1 MIDAAPNDI
10 GQLPREVPIFPLS
23 GAVLLPRAHLP
34 LHVFEPRYLAMIEDV
49 GNADGVIGMIQPRR
63 AERQEPDDAPEIYGA
78 GCLGLIVET
87 QGNEDGRRLV
97 TLLGLCRFD
106 VVGELP
112 QTRGYRRVT
121 ADYARFA
128 GDLDE
133 PGEPGE
139 GGAFDRPR
147 LLSGLSAYF
156 AARGVG
162 GDWDS
167 SEEAAD
173 ELLVAAMTMICPF
186 APSEKQ
192 ALLECPN
199 LGDRARMLT
208 TLVEMSVAG
217 TIEAS
222 AERH

>member
-1 MIDAAPNDI
+1 MIETARDDI
-10 GQLPREVPIFPLS
+10 LRLPREVPIFPLS

-34 LHVFEPRYLAMIEDV
+34 LHIFEPRYLAMIEDA
-49 GNADGVIGMIQPRR
+49 GAGDGVIGMIQPRR

-78 GCLGLIVET
+78 GCLGRITET
-87 QGNEDGRRLV
+87 QRNEDGRQLV

-106 VVGELP
+106 VVVELP
-112 QTRGYRRVT
+112 PSRGYRRV
-121 ADYARFA
+121 AVDYARFA
-128 GDLDE
+128 GDL
-133 PGEPGE
+133 GEPGE
-139 GGAFDRPR
+139 GAFDRKR
-147 LLSGLSAYF
+147 LLSGLNAYF

-162 GDWDS
+162 GDWDR

-173 ELLVAAMTMICPF
+173 ELLIAAMTMICPF
-186 APSEKQ
+186 TPSEKQ

-199 LGDRARMLT
+199 LGERARMLT

-217 TIEAS
+217 SFETS

>member
-10 GQLPREVPIFPLS
+10 LELPREVPIFPLS

-34 LHVFEPRYLAMIEDV
+34 LHIFEPRYLALIEDAAA
-49 GNADGVIGMIQPRR
+49 GDGVIGMIQPRQT
-63 AERQEPDDAPEIYGA
+63 ERQEPEDAPEIYGA
-78 GCLGLIVET
+78 GCLGLISESKR
-87 QGNEDGRRLV
+87 NEDGRRLI

-106 VVGELP
+106 VVSELAP
-112 QTRGYRRVT
+112 ARGYRRVA

-128 GDLDE
+128 GDLDA
-133 PGEPGE
+133 PGE
-139 GGAFDRPR
+139 GAFDRKR

-162 GDWDS
+162 GDWDQ

-173 ELLVAAMTMICPF
+173 ELLIAAMTMICPF
-186 APSEKQ
+186 TPSEKQ

-199 LGDRARMLT
+199 LNDRAQMLM

-217 TIEAS
+217 TIETS

>member
-1 MIDAAPNDI
+1 MDVSR
-10 GQLPREVPIFPLS
+10 LPREVPIFPLS

-34 LHVFEPRYLAMIEDV
+34 LHIFEPRYLAMIEDAV
-49 GNADGVIGMIQPRR
+49 AGDGVIAMIQPRR
-63 AERQEPDDAPEIYGA
+63 CERQEADDMPEIYGA
-78 GCLGLIVET
+78 GCLGRITET
-87 QGNEDGRRLV
+87 KDSADGRRLV

-112 QTRGYRRVT
+112 PRHGYRRVS
-121 ADYARFA
+121 ADYARYA
-128 GDLDE
+128 GDLEE
-133 PGEPGE
+133 PGEPGKRN
-139 GGAFDRPR
+139 FDRER

-162 GDWDS
+162 GDWDRS
-167 SEEAAD
+167 GEAAD

-192 ALLECPN
+192 ALLECAT
-199 LGDRARMLT
+199 LDDRARMLT

-217 TIEAS
+217 AVEPS

>member
-1 MIDAAPNDI
+1 MTKAAPKDI
-10 GQLPREVPIFPLS
+10 HELPREVPIFPLV

-34 LHVFEPRYLAMIEDV
+34 LHIFEPRYLAMVEDA
-49 GNADGVIGMIQPRR
+49 GAGAGVIGMIQPRR
-63 AERQEPDDAPEIYGA
+63 AERQEPEDTPEIYRA
-78 GCLGLIVET
+78 GCLGRITET
-87 QGNEDGRRLV
+87 QRNENGRQLI

-112 QTRGYRRVT
+112 PSRGYRRVA

-128 GDLDE
+128 GDLDD
-133 PGEPGE
+133 PGE
-139 GGAFDRPR
+139 GAFDRTR
-147 LLSGLSAYF
+147 LLSGLNAYF

-162 GDWDS
+162 GDWDQ

-192 ALLECPN
+192 ALLECAN
-199 LGDRARMLT
+199 LDERARMLT

-217 TIEAS
+217 TIETS
-222 AERH
+222 GERH

>member
-1 MIDAAPNDI
+1 MIETAPSDI
-10 GQLPREVPIFPLS
+10 RGLPREVPIFPLS
-23 GAVLLPRAHLP
+23 GTVLLPRAHLP
-34 LHVFEPRYLAMIEDV
+34 LHIFEPRYLAMIEDA
-49 GNADGVIGMIQPRR
+49 GAGDGVIGMIQPRR
-63 AERQEPDDAPEIYGA
+63 AERQEPGDAPEIYRA
-78 GCLGLIVET
+78 GCLGRITET
-87 QGNEDGRRLV
+87 QRHGDGRRLV
-97 TLLGLCRFD
+97 TLLGLCRFE
-106 VVGELP
+106 VVEELP
-112 QTRGYRRVT
+112 STRGYRRVA

-128 GDLDE
+128 GDLNE
-133 PGEPGE
+133 PGESGE
-139 GGAFDRPR
+139 GVFDRPR

-162 GDWDS
+162 GDWDQ

-173 ELLVAAMTMICPF
+173 ELLIAAMTMICPF

-199 LGDRARMLT
+199 LDERARMLT

-217 TIEAS
+217 TIETS

>member
-1 MIDAAPNDI
+1 MIETAPNDI
-10 GQLPREVPIFPLS
+10 GELPREVPIFPLS

-34 LHVFEPRYLAMIEDV
+34 LHVFEPRYLAMIEDA
-49 GNADGVIGMIQPRR
+49 GKADGVIGMIQPRR
-63 AERQEPDDAPEIYGA
+63 DERQEPDDAPEIYDA
-78 GCLGLIVET
+78 GCLGRIVET
-87 QGNEDGRRLV
+87 QRNEDGRQLV

-112 QTRGYRRVT
+112 PRRGYRRVSV
-121 ADYARFA
+121 DYTRFA

-133 PGEPGE
+133 PGELGE
-139 GGAFDRPR
+139 GAFDRPR

-162 GDWDS
+162 GDWDQ

-173 ELLVAAMTMICPF
+173 ELLIAAMTMICPF

-217 TIEAS
+217 TIEPS

>member
-1 MIDAAPNDI
+1 MIGTAPNDI
-10 GQLPREVPIFPLS
+10 IELPREVPIFPLS
-23 GAVLLPRAHLP
+23 GTVLLPRARLP
-34 LHVFEPRYLAMIEDV
+34 LHIFEPRYLAMIEDACA
-49 GNADGVIGMIQPRR
+49 GDGVIGMIQPRQ
-63 AERQEPDDAPEIYGA
+63 AERQDPDDAPEIYGA
-78 GCLGLIVET
+78 GCLGRIVET
-87 QGNEDGRRLV
+87 QRNEDGRQLI

-112 QTRGYRRVT
+112 LSRGYRRVA
-121 ADYARFA
+121 ADYQRFA

-133 PGEPGE
+133 PGEGV
-139 GGAFDRPR
+139 FDRDR

-162 GDWDS
+162 GDWDQ
-167 SEEAAD
+167 SEKAAD
-173 ELLVAAMTMICPF
+173 ELLIAAMTMICPF

-199 LGDRARMLT
+199 LDDRAQMLT

-217 TIEAS
+217 TFETS

>member
-1 MIDAAPNDI
+1 MIETAPNDI
-10 GQLPREVPIFPLS
+10 RQLPREVPIFPLS

-34 LHVFEPRYLAMIEDV
+34 LHIFEPRYLAMIEDASA
-49 GNADGVIGMIQPRR
+49 GDGVIGMIQPRQT
-63 AERQEPDDAPEIYGA
+63 ERQEPDDTPEIYGA
-78 GCLGLIVET
+78 GCLGRIVET
-87 QGNEDGRRLV
+87 QRNEDGRKLI

-112 QTRGYRRVT
+112 PARGYRRVT

-133 PGEPGE
+133 PGE
-139 GGAFDRPR
+139 GAFDRER
-147 LLSGLSAYF
+147 LLSGLNAYF

-162 GDWDS
+162 GDWDR

-173 ELLVAAMTMICPF
+173 ELLIAAMTMICPF

-199 LGDRARMLT
+199 LNDRAQMLT

-217 TIEAS
+217 TFGTS
-222 AERH
+222 AEHH